1 MKKIMT
7 IAGPLL
13 ALLTWLSLF
22 LLGYSL
28 PVAWTA
34 SVVVWCA
41 TWWIFEP
48 IPIPVTSLLPI
59 AILPLTGVLEP
70 KEVGAAYGDPLV
82 LLMMGGFMLSMAM
95 EKSGAHRRLAVMMV
109 HGFGGQYGGR
119 RLVFG
124 FIAASAFLSM
134 WISNAA
140 TVLMLLPIVLAVTAH
155 SSDAA
160 LKKCLLLAVAY
171 AASIGGIGT
180 PIGTPPNLVFM
191 RLYTDVNHGI
201 EPSFF
206 TWMQWAFPIVLVML
220 PVMGFWLTRGLSKS
234 EPLQLPGV
242 GKWRFEEIATLAV
255 FGVTALL
262 WVTRKGPMGGWS
274 GALGLTQASDASVAL
289 LAVMVMHLIP
299 NRRGGT
305 LLSWEDC
312 KKIPWGVLILF
323 GGGIAIAKAFGES
336 GLDELIASSL
346 TGLSSIPTI
355 LMIAAICFAVTFLT
369 EVTSNTATATLIL
382 PILAA
387 TALAAQI
394 DPKLIMIPAAISAS
408 FAFMLPVATPPNAI
422 VFGSEQ
428 LTIREMARE
437 GFVLNVI
444 GAIAVTIISWLTFS

>member
-1 MKKIMT
+1 
-7 IAGPLL
+7 
-13 ALLTWLSLF
+13 
-22 LLGYSL
+22 
-28 PVAWTA
+28 
-34 SVVVWCA
+34 
-41 TWWIFEP
+41 
-48 IPIPVTSLLPI
+48 
-59 AILPLTGVLEP
+59 
-70 KEVGAAYGDPLV
+70 
-82 LLMMGGFMLSMAM
+82 
-95 EKSGAHRRLAVMMV
+95 MMV

-191 RLYTDVNHGI
+191 RLYTDVNNGI

-234 EPLQLPGV
+234 ETLQLPGV

-299 NRRGGT
+299 NRRGGA

>member
-1 MKKIMT
+1 
-7 IAGPLL
+7 
-13 ALLTWLSLF
+13 
-22 LLGYSL
+22 
-28 PVAWTA
+28 
-34 SVVVWCA
+34 
-41 TWWIFEP
+41 
-48 IPIPVTSLLPI
+48 
-59 AILPLTGVLEP
+59 
-70 KEVGAAYGDPLV
+70 
-82 LLMMGGFMLSMAM
+82 
-95 EKSGAHRRLAVMMV
+95 
-109 HGFGGQYGGR
+109 
-119 RLVFG
+119 
-124 FIAASAFLSM
+124 
-134 WISNAA
+134 
-140 TVLMLLPIVLAVTAH
+140 
-155 SSDAA
+155 
-160 LKKCLLLAVAY
+160 
-171 AASIGGIGT
+171 
-180 PIGTPPNLVFM
+180 
-191 RLYTDVNHGI
+191 
-201 EPSFF
+201 
-206 TWMQWAFPIVLVML
+206 
-220 PVMGFWLTRGLSKS
+220 
-234 EPLQLPGV
+234 
-242 GKWRFEEIATLAV
+242 
-255 FGVTALL
+255 
-262 WVTRKGPMGGWS
+262 MGGWS

-299 NRRGGT
+299 NRRGGA
-305 LLSWEDC
+305 LLSWDDC